1 MAPRLQQTRLER
13 GLARSLARL
22 ERWATNP
29 WRRSS
34 LLLIVLL
41 AGFVSGTSLGALAGA
56 VDAFDPLAAL
66 VCVLVFEMAIRLR
79 RPLRRRVGSER
90 LALDLLD
97 MARMGVT
104 YGLLLEGFKASV

>member
-1 MAPRLQQTRLER
+1 MQSTRLRRRGTLAFER
-13 GLARSLARL
+13 LTL
-22 ERWATNP
+22 WATNP
-29 WRRSS
+29 WRRAS

-41 AGFVSGTSLGALAGA
+41 GGFVSGTSLGALAGA

-66 VCVLVFEMAIRLR
+66 VCVLVFEAVIRLR
-79 RPLRRRVGSER
+79 RPLLQQVGPAR
-90 LALDLLD
+90 LGLDLLD

>member
-1 MAPRLQQTRLER
+1 MQNTRLRRR
-13 GLARSLARL
+13 GALAFQQLTV
-22 ERWATNP
+22 WATNP

>member
-1 MAPRLQQTRLER
+1 MQNTRLRRR
-13 GLARSLARL
+13 GALAFQQLTV
-22 ERWATNP
+22 WATNP

-34 LLLIVLL
+34 LLLIVLM

>member
-1 MAPRLQQTRLER
+1 MQSTRLRRRGALAFER
-13 GLARSLARL
+13 LTL
-22 ERWATNP
+22 WATNP

-41 AGFVSGTSLGALAGA
+41 GGFVTGTSLGALAGA

-66 VCVLVFEMAIRLR
+66 VCVLVFEAAIRLR
-79 RPLRRRVGSER
+79 RPLLRQAGPTR
-90 LALDLLD
+90 LGLDLLD

>member
-1 MAPRLQQTRLER
+1 MQNTRLRRR
-13 GLARSLARL
+13 GALAFQQLTG
-22 ERWATNP
+22 WATNP

-79 RPLRRRVGSER
+79 RPLLRRVGSER

>member
-1 MAPRLQQTRLER
+1 MQNTRLRRR
-13 GLARSLARL
+13 GALAFQQLTA
-22 ERWATNP
+22 WATNP

-66 VCVLVFEMAIRLR
+66 ICVLVFELAIRLR
-79 RPLRRRVGSER
+79 RPLLRQIGSER

-97 MARMGVT
+97 MSRMGVT